1 MVNQKKRQEQYDV
14 ELPQSIIDS
23 FARFLVPEIQKF
35 YASEQG
41 QKELT
46 TWENNFFDRSK
57 EWCKKFKIVDKGLSY
72 FGTALYL
79 YCKAEAYKSQES
91 YFGIRIPK

>member
-79 YCKAEAYKSQES
+79 YCKAEAYKSRES
-91 YFGIRIPK
+91 YFGICIPK

>member
-23 FARFLVPEIQKF
+23 FARFLMPEIQKF

-57 EWCKKFKIVDKGLSY
+57 E
-72 FGTALYL
+72 
-79 YCKAEAYKSQES
+79 
-91 YFGIRIPK
+91 

>member
-57 EWCKKFKIVDKGLSY
+57 E
-72 FGTALYL
+72 
-79 YCKAEAYKSQES
+79 
-91 YFGIRIPK
+91 